1 MNLVEISDRLAW
13 DDFVD
18 GNVWGHPL
26 QLWGWG
32 EAKRPSWTPHRLAL
46 IEGERWVG
54 GAQVL
59 LWPIPRMGKYIAYVP
74 RGPVVDP
81 GSVAAGKLLAAL
93 VNWARDN
100 KALYLRV
107 EPAWKQARFGQGWL
121 QSRHQLQMRETY
133 TIDLNRSEDEI
144 LARMDRK
151 HRYYVRRSVKDGVL
165 AEREADG
172 NLAPFYEMYQQ
183 TAKRA
188 GFGIHGLDYYQNL
201 MDGLGEHNLMFY
213 ATVEG
218 RPVAFSWVA
227 RAGQTAYWLYGGM
240 NEAGA
245 KINANYALLW
255 QSVVSAKEQ
264 GCTVYDMNGRVSE
277 GVSSFKRGFG
287 PDETDWVGTWD
298 YPLNKVGYNMWEHLW
313 PVAKPVG
320 RRLLRVVRGKKT

>member
-1 MNLVEISDRLAW
+1 
-13 DDFVD
+13 
-18 GNVWGHPL
+18 
-26 QLWGWG
+26 
-32 EAKRPSWTPHRLAL
+32 
-46 IEGERWVG
+46 
-54 GAQVL
+54 
-59 LWPIPRMGKYIAYVP
+59 
-74 RGPVVDP
+74 
-81 GSVAAGKLLAAL
+81 
-93 VNWARDN
+93 
-100 KALYLRV
+100 
-107 EPAWKQARFGQGWL
+107 
-121 QSRHQLQMRETY
+121 
-133 TIDLNRSEDEI
+133 
-144 LARMDRK
+144 MDRK